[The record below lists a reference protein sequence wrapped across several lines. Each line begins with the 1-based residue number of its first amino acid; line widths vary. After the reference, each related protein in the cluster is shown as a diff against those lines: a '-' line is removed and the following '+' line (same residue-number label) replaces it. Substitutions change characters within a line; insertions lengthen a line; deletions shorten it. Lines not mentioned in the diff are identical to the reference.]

1 MSSNANTPTTTKV
14 ILTQSEDWE
23 KWFWQ
28 LQSNVSGEIWLYID
42 PEGDESALLE
52 TPKRPE
58 LADFDQNAR
67 SYAQLSA
74 ANQHTYENAR
84 RYYDQDR
91 RYYSRQQDQLQAAR
105 AYITATVSEAKWTSL
120 DPKLSVREWLKDLKK
135 DNEPPEGYMLTQ
147 TERRYRNTLKNFK
160 SNKLFQ
166 WLQEWEATMIECIK
180 YDLPE
185 VQNGRWLRDLAQLIR
200 AVSEVYSVQFT
211 KDASDKTKSDPKE
224 FRRVA
229 RELREMLET
238 QKGGR
243 TIRGNAFHVSFAES
257 SEEGSDA
264 KSTQGTEQA
273 PPKGRKGRKR
283 SGTQSNEAKAPK
295 KAVPECPACGMR
307 GHSLS
312 KCWCIFE
319 ELKPEGMTLTASRVR
334 KAKKTVEDDEQL
346 TAEVQEIRQKMDE
359 EAKKKTK

>member
-1 MSSNANTPTTTKV
+1 MSSNANMPTITKT

-28 LQSNVSGEIWLYID
+28 LQSNVSGEIWPYID
-42 PEGDESALLE
+42 PEGDESDMLE
-52 TPKRPE
+52 APKRPE
-58 LADFDQNAR
+58 LTDFDRNAH

-74 ANQHTYENAR
+74 AQQKTYENAR
-84 RYYDQDR
+84 RYYDQDMR
-91 RYYSRQQDQLQAAR
+91 FYSRQQDQLQAAR
-105 AYITATVSEAKWTSL
+105 AFITATVSEVKRTSL
-120 DPKLSVREWLKDLKK
+120 DPKLSVREWLKDLKT

-147 TERRYRNTLKNFK
+147 VERHYRSTLKNFK
-160 SNKLFQ
+160 PNKMFQ

-185 VQNGRWLRDLAQLIR
+185 VQNGRWLRDLAQQIR
-200 AVSEVYSVQFT
+200 SVSEVYSVQFT
-211 KDASDKTKSDPKE
+211 KDASDKAKSNPKE
-224 FRRVA
+224 FRKVA

-243 TIRGNAFHVSFAES
+243 TMQGNAFHAGFGES

-264 KSTQGTEQA
+264 KSTQGTEKA
-273 PPKGRKGRKR
+273 PPKGKKGRKR
-283 SGTQSNEAKAPK
+283 SGTQSEAKASK
-295 KAVPECPACGMR
+295 KVAPECPACGMR

-319 ELKPEGMTLTASRVR
+319 ELKPEGTTVIASRVR
-334 KAKKTVEDDEQL
+334 RAKKTVEKNEQL

-359 EAKKKTK
+359 EAKQKTK